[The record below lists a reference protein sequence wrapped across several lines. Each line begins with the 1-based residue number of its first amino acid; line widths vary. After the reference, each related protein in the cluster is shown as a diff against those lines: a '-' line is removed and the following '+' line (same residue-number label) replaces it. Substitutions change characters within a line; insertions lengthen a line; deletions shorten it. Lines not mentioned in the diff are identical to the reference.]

1 LIVRDYVRNYQT
13 NEEFVKVKE
22 KNGNIKGI
30 ATIELFDA
38 KTNDLI
44 IEAKS
49 HNIIYD
55 WVYQFL
61 RALQWKMF
69 AHGLPNREPNPDQE
83 KFDDIYYVYYGNHYP
98 NLGMIGYDVYLTNSP
113 IEEAELDYDITT
125 YDESIYIGEV
135 IYNGRAAYSAT
146 SESYVN
152 DNRVHAVFNFDKNT
166 ANGTFN
172 TILWLYDT
180 NPDCFP
186 DFVYRN
192 VVPSDPNGYRIE
204 LVDDYLYVLNKAGIL
219 FKFTKDGTKIEEI
232 NNTNLVAGGTHPVG
246 FASDGVFLYGLD
258 YDGKFIKT
266 DKNGIAVETPKYIGI
281 STDAATG
288 YGLCF
293 DRGYLYAIDS
303 SAMLYKI
310 STSGILL
317 EGPTNSGAQA
327 GYYGV
332 GIASDG
338 AAFYMTYDDVTVIKV
353 SKNGRIMGRFYLD
366 YDSSLN
372 HAPYPIVFDGRNIYS
387 IRNYSG
393 CLDKYSRY
401 YHWWIARTVLP
412 RPITITSNQTMR
424 IVYDFIR
431 V

>member
-1 LIVRDYVRNYQT
+1 MIVRDYVRNYQT

-55 WVYQFL
+55 LVYQFL

-69 AHGLPNREPNPDQE
+69 LYGLPNTDPE
-83 KFDDIYYVYYGNHYP
+83 KFDGIYYRYWKSASLSKTYAA
-98 NLGMIGYDVYLTNSP
+98 IFLTNSP
-113 IEEAELDYDITT
+113 IKEAELDYDITT
-125 YDESIYIGEV
+125 YDESIYIGEGYIV
-135 IYNGRAAYSAT
+135 YDVTLYS

-152 DNRVHAVFNFDKNT
+152 DNMVHAVINLGKDIV
-166 ANGTFN
+166 NGTIN
-172 TILWLYDT
+172 TILWLYDI

-186 DFVYRN
+186 DVVYRN

-281 STDAATG
+281 STNAATG

-317 EGPTNSGAQA
+317 EGPTNSGAHWED
-327 GYYGV
+327 YLKTYGV

-338 AAFYMTYDDVTVIKV
+338 AAFYMTDGEGTMIKV
-353 SKNGRIMGRFYLD
+353 SKNGRIMGRFHLD
-366 YDSSLN
+366 YDSDKN

-401 YHWWIARTVLP
+401 YPWWIARTVLP

>member
-55 WVYQFL
+55 LVYQYL

-69 AHGLPNREPNPDQE
+69 LYGLPNTDPE
-83 KFDDIYYVYYGNHYP
+83 KFDGIYYLY
-98 NLGMIGYDVYLTNSP
+98 LGIEDMYLTNSP

-125 YDESIYIGEV
+125 YDTSIYIGKV
-135 IYNGRAAYSAT
+135 IYIGTARYSTT

-172 TILWLYDT
+172 TILWMYDT
-180 NPDCFP
+180 IPDCFP
-186 DFVYRN
+186 DVVYRN

-281 STDAATG
+281 STNAATG

-317 EGPTNSGAQA
+317 EGPTNSGAYSR
-327 GYYGV
+327 YYGV

-338 AAFYMTYDDVTVIKV
+338 AAFYMTDNDGTMIKV
-353 SKNGRIMGRFYLD
+353 SKNGRRMGWFHLD
-366 YDSSLN
+366 YDSYKN

-401 YHWWIARTVLP
+401 YPWWTARTVLP
-412 RPITITSNQTMR
+412 RPITKTSNQTMR

>member
-1 LIVRDYVRNYQT
+1 MIVRDYVRNYQT

-55 WVYQFL
+55 FVYQNL

-69 AHGLPNREPNPDQE
+69 LYGLPNIDTE
-83 KFDDIYYVYYGNHYP
+83 KLDFSYYG
-98 NLGMIGYDVYLTNSP
+98 IGAQAVYMYLTNSP

-135 IYNGRAAYSAT
+135 IYDGGAEYSYT
-146 SESYVN
+146 ISESYVN
-152 DNRVHAVFNFDKNT
+152 DNRAHAVFNFDKNT

-172 TILWLYDT
+172 TILWLNDT
-180 NPDCFP
+180 NPDFFP
-186 DFVYRN
+186 DVVYRN

-281 STDAATG
+281 STNAATG

-317 EGPTNSGAQA
+317 EGPTNSGAHS

-338 AAFYMTYDDVTVIKV
+338 AAFYMTDDEGTVIKV
-353 SKNGRIMGRFYLD
+353 SKNGRIMGRFYFHISLLMAFD
-366 YDSSLN
+366 YDIPKN
-372 HAPYPIVFDGRNIYS
+372 YAPYPIVFDGRNMYS
-387 IRNYSG
+387 IRNYHG

-401 YHWWIARTVLP
+401 YPLWTARTVLP
-412 RPITITSNQTMR
+412 RPITKTSNQTMR

>member
-1 LIVRDYVRNYQT
+1 MIVRDYVRNYQT

-55 WVYQFL
+55 LVYQYL

-69 AHGLPNREPNPDQE
+69 LYGLPNTDPE
-83 KFDDIYYVYYGNHYP
+83 KFDGIYYSP
-98 NLGMIGYDVYLTNSP
+98 LGIHQVYLTNSP
-113 IEEAELDYDITT
+113 IEETELDYDITT

-135 IYNGRAAYSAT
+135 DFNVTGYLTT

-152 DNRVHAVFNFDKNT
+152 DNRVHAVFNFGKDT
-166 ANGTFN
+166 IYGTFN

-180 NPDCFP
+180 DLYCFP
-186 DFVYRN
+186 DVVYRN

-281 STDAATG
+281 STNATTG

-293 DRGYLYAIDS
+293 DRGYLYAID
-303 SAMLYKI
+303 AYWKLYKI

-317 EGPTNSGAQA
+317 EGPTNFVVDWDR
-327 GYYGV
+327 YGICV
-332 GIASDG
+332 DIASDG
-338 AAFYMTYDDVTVIKV
+338 AAFYMTYYDGTMIKV
-353 SKNGRIMGRFYLD
+353 SKNGRIMGRFHLD
-366 YDSSLN
+366 YDSHEN
-372 HAPYPIVFDGRNIYS
+372 NAPYPIVFDGRNIYS

-401 YHWWIARTVLP
+401 YPWWTARTVLP
-412 RPITITSNQTMR
+412 RPITKTSNQTMR

>member
-1 LIVRDYVRNYQT
+1 MIVRDYVRNYQT

-55 WVYQFL
+55 LVYQYL
-61 RALQWKMF
+61 RYLQWEMF
-69 AHGLPNREPNPDQE
+69 LYGLPNTDLG
-83 KFDDIYYVYYGNHYP
+83 KVDGIYYRY
-98 NLGMIGYDVYLTNSP
+98 LGIDKVYLTNSP

-135 IYNGRAAYSAT
+135 ISAGTATYSAT

-152 DNRVHAVFNFDKNT
+152 DNRAHAVLNFDKNT

-172 TILWLYDT
+172 TILWLSDT

-186 DFVYRN
+186 DVVYRN

-266 DKNGIAVETPKYIGI
+266 DRNGIAVETPKYIGI
-281 STDAATG
+281 STNAATG

-293 DRGYLYAIDS
+293 DRGYLYAID
-303 SAMLYKI
+303 ANWMLYKI

-317 EGPTNSGAQA
+317 EGPTNSVLHA
-327 GYYGV
+327 GWYGSGDYGV

-338 AAFYMTYDDVTVIKV
+338 AAFYMTDYKGTMIKA
-353 SKNGRIMGRFYLD
+353 SKNGRIMGLFSLD
-366 YDSSLN
+366 YDSYEN
-372 HAPYPIVFDGRNIYS
+372 NAPYPIVFDGRNIYS

-393 CLDKYSRY
+393 YLDKYSRY
-401 YHWWIARTVLP
+401 YPQWTARTVLP
-412 RPITITSNQTMR
+412 RPITKTSNQTMR

>member
-1 LIVRDYVRNYQT
+1 MIVRDYVRNYQT

-22 KNGNIKGI
+22 KDGNIKGI

-55 WVYQFL
+55 LVYQVF
-61 RALQWKMF
+61 RSSQWKMF
-69 AHGLPNREPNPDQE
+69 LYGLPNIDTE
-83 KFDDIYYVYYGNHYP
+83 KLDFSYYG
-98 NLGMIGYDVYLTNSP
+98 IGAQAVYMYLTNSP

-135 IYNGRAAYSAT
+135 IYDGTATYSIT
-146 SESYVN
+146 SESYLN

-172 TILWLYDT
+172 TILWLNDT
-180 NPDCFP
+180 NPDFFP
-186 DFVYRN
+186 DVVYRN

-281 STDAATG
+281 STNAATG

-293 DRGYLYAIDS
+293 DRGYLYAID
-303 SAMLYKI
+303 ANWMLYKI

-317 EGPTNSGAQA
+317 EGPTNSVAHAGYYGS

-338 AAFYMTYDDVTVIKV
+338 AAFYMTDDEGTVIKV
-353 SKNGRIMGRFYLD
+353 SKNGRIMGRFYFHLSLY
-366 YDSSLN
+366 YDISEN

-387 IRNYSG
+387 IRNYHG
-393 CLDKYSRY
+393 CLDKCSRY
-401 YHWWIARTVLP
+401 YPWWIARTVLP
-412 RPITITSNQTMR
+412 RPITKTSNQTMR

>member
-1 LIVRDYVRNYQT
+1 MIVRDYVRNYQT

-55 WVYQFL
+55 WVYQSL
-61 RALQWKMF
+61 RTLQWLMF
-69 AHGLPNREPNPDQE
+69 LYELPNLYELSITDPE
-83 KFDDIYYVYYGNHYP
+83 KFDGIYYSY
-98 NLGMIGYDVYLTNSP
+98 LGIDQMYLTNSP

-135 IYNGRAAYSAT
+135 IYAGTATSSTT
-146 SESYVN
+146 SESYAN
-152 DNRVHAVFNFDKNT
+152 DDKAHAVLNFDTNT

-172 TILWLYDT
+172 TILWLCDT
-180 NPDCFP
+180 TIDCFP
-186 DFVYRN
+186 DVVYRN

-219 FKFTKDGTKIEEI
+219 FKFTKDGRKIEEI

-317 EGPTNSGAQA
+317 EGPRNSGAHWEN
-327 GYYGV
+327 YLKTYGV
-332 GIASDG
+332 DIASDG
-338 AAFYMTYDDVTVIKV
+338 AAFYITDGGGTMIKV
-353 SKNGRIMGRFYLD
+353 SKNGRIMGWFRLD
-366 YDSSLN
+366 YDSYEN
-372 HAPYPIVFDGRNIYS
+372 HAPYPIVFDGRNIYC
-387 IRNYSG
+387 IRNCSG
-393 CLDKYSRY
+393 CIDKYSRY
-401 YHWWIARTVLP
+401 YPQWTARTVLP
-412 RPITITSNQTMR
+412 RPITKTSNQTMR

>member
-1 LIVRDYVRNYQT
+1 MIVRDYVRNYQT

-55 WVYQFL
+55 LVYQWL

-69 AHGLPNREPNPDQE
+69 LYGLPNTDPE
-83 KFDDIYYVYYGNHYP
+83 KFDGIYYLYSGTHY
-98 NLGMIGYDVYLTNSP
+98 VYLTNSP

-125 YDESIYIGEV
+125 YDESIYMGEFINV
-135 IYNGRAAYSAT
+135 TMYS

-152 DNRVHAVFNFDKNT
+152 DNRVHAVINLGKGT

-172 TILWLYDT
+172 TILWLNDT
-180 NPDCFP
+180 DLYCFP
-186 DFVYRN
+186 DVVYRN

-266 DKNGIAVETPKYIGI
+266 DKNGIAVENPKYIGI
-281 STDAATG
+281 STNAATG

-293 DRGYLYAIDS
+293 DGGYLYAID
-303 SAMLYKI
+303 ANWMLYKI

-317 EGPTNSGAQA
+317 EGPINSVEYVGWY
-327 GYYGV
+327 GSGDYGV

-338 AAFYMTYDDVTVIKV
+338 AAFYLTDYKGTMIKV
-353 SKNGRIMGRFYLD
+353 SKNGRMMGLFHLD
-366 YDSSLN
+366 FDSNEN

-401 YHWWIARTVLP
+401 YPWWIARTVLP

>member
-1 LIVRDYVRNYQT
+1 MIVRDYVRNYQT

-55 WVYQFL
+55 WVYQYL
-61 RALQWKMF
+61 RAFQWKMF
-69 AHGLPNREPNPDQE
+69 LDGLPNIDTETFYNYG
-83 KFDDIYYVYYGNHYP
+83 IYYSYLTFVRLMDY
-98 NLGMIGYDVYLTNSP
+98 MYLTNSP

-135 IYNGRAAYSAT
+135 IYSGTPVFTTT
-146 SESYVN
+146 SEPYVN
-152 DNRVHAVFNFDKNT
+152 DNRVHTVFNVGKDT

-172 TILWLYDT
+172 TILWLYET
-180 NPDCFP
+180 NPYCFP
-186 DFVYRN
+186 DVVYRN

-219 FKFTKDGTKIEEI
+219 FKFTKYGTKIEEI

-258 YDGKFIKT
+258 YNGKFIKT

-281 STDAATG
+281 STNAATG

-317 EGPTNSGAQA
+317 EGPTNSGADFDS
-327 GYYGV
+327 YRV
-332 GIASDG
+332 DIASDG
-338 AAFYMTYDDVTVIKV
+338 AAFYITSSDRTMIKV

-366 YDSSLN
+366 YDN
-372 HAPYPIVFDGRNIYS
+372 FENYAPYPIVFDGRNIYA

-393 CLDKYSRY
+393 CLVKYSGY
-401 YHWWIARTVLP
+401 YPWWTARTVLP
-412 RPITITSNQTMR
+412 RPITKTSNQTMR